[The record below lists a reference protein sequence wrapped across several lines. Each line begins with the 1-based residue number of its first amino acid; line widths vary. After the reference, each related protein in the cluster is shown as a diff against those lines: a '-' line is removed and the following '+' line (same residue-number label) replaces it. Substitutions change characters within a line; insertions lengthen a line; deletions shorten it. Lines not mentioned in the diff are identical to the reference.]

1 MMKITIEI
9 ETPVSERVLTNLAA
23 ALAGKGIAATTAP
36 EAPTAEPEQAKPAEA
51 PKTTKTAK
59 KEKKVEAEPTAPA
72 VEETPAEEVQAT
84 KDEAEVTYTLEQVR
98 DKLANL
104 SRAGQRAEVKA
115 LLGEFGANK
124 LSEVKE
130 EDYAALM
137 KKAEEL

>member
-9 ETPVSERVLTNLAA
+9 ETPVSEKVLNNLAA
-23 ALAGKGIAATTAP
+23 ALAGKGITTSAP
-36 EAPTAEPEQAKPAEA
+36 EAPTAEPEQVKPVET

-59 KEKKVEAEPTAPA
+59 KEKKVEAEPAAPA
-72 VEETPAEEVQAT
+72 VEETKAEEVQAT

-98 DKLANL
+98 AKLATL
-104 SRAGQRAEVKA
+104 SRAGKQAEVKA

-137 KKAEEL
+137 KRAEEL

>member
-9 ETPVSERVLTNLAA
+9 ETPVSERVLSNLAA
-23 ALAGKGIAATTAP
+23 ALGGAPATTEAPAAEPVKAP
-36 EAPTAEPEQAKPAEA
+36 ETPKSTKAKKSEATKETAKPVETTPSAAEPESSKAAEA
-51 PKTTKTAK
+51 TK
-59 KEKKVEAEPTAPA
+59 
-72 VEETPAEEVQAT
+72 EES
-84 KDEAEVTYTLEQVR
+84 EVTYTLEQVR

-104 SRAGQRAEVKA
+104 SRSGKQAEVKA

-137 KKAEEL
+137 KRAEEL